1 MKKILSYNEY
11 VDQRRNVFEH
21 KCEIPK
27 KKLVYKFGYGKT
39 VSRSIDEDIEDYE
52 EDTLDNDNLKD
63 YTD

>member
-1 MKKILSYNEY
+1 M
-11 VDQRRNVFEH
+11 DQKRNVFEH

-27 KKLVYKFGYGKT
+27 KKLVYKYGYGKT